1 MDKNIYSS
9 EFKWAVVKGK
19 NEAILTLTERKTHKE
34 ILVKSDD
41 KNLKTLW
48 SSFFFRFGC
57 ANYLCREMVQ
67 STPKQNT
74 WVPNTR

>member
-19 NEAILTLTERKTHKE
+19 NKAILTLTERKTHKE
-34 ILVKSDD
+34 ILVKIDD

-48 SSFFFRFGC
+48 SSFSS
-57 ANYLCREMVQ
+57 V
-67 STPKQNT
+67 SD
-74 WVPNTR
+74 VPITYAEKWCN